1 MSFPRSFRWPLRADS
16 VGMLPSLAIAAKA
29 PAMATPMARQTSLS
43 ATMPA
48 RGEAAGTGRAYLYS
62 GVDGSPLHVFE
73 AEADGDGLGSESIF
87 IPGRTAAYSIRSWG
101 RLRKMPSASMR

>member
-48 RGEAAGTGRAYLYS
+48 RGEAADTGRAYLYS
-62 GVDGSPLHVFE
+62 GVDGSPLQVFE
-73 AEADGDGLGSESIF
+73 AGADGDGLGSIF